1 MTTLSQVC
9 LKSFK
14 EIDAEWK
21 FEVQWICYASN
32 VWGPGPT
39 SNISGLPA
47 GSQGAHEKVV
57 VDKLRV
63 DKNGVRLYSDT

>member
-9 LKSFK
+9 VKSFK
-14 EIDAEWK
+14 EINAEWK

-32 VWGPGPT
+32 VLGQGPIP
-39 SNISGLPA
+39 NISSLSA
-47 GSQGAHEKVV
+47 VCQGAHEKVV
-57 VDKLRV
+57 ADKSIV

>member
-1 MTTLSQVC
+1 MTTLSQVW

-14 EIDAEWK
+14 EINAEWK

-32 VWGPGPT
+32 VLGQGPIK
-39 SNISGLPA
+39 NILSLPA